1 MFLHLLTNEI
11 IPLPA
16 PLASYLRY
24 GHFSVDN
31 SNKALDQLP
40 EVNPPSYNSG
50 LVVARSLGCDVD
62 DVVRSKEVPRVC
74 AGVSEAGRRGDQ
86 LGSAETAG

>member
-1 MFLHLLTNEI
+1 
-11 IPLPA
+11 
-16 PLASYLRY
+16 
-24 GHFSVDN
+24 VDN
-31 SNKALDQLP
+31 SDKALDQLP
-40 EVNPPSYNSG
+40 EVKLPSYNSG
-50 LVVARSLGCDVD
+50 LVVACSLGCDVD